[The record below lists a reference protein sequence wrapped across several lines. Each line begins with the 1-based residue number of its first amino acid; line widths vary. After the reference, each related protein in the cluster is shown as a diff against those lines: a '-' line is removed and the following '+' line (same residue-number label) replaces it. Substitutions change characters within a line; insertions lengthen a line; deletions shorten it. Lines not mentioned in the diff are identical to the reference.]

1 MYFYEKGLK
10 KYNYFLY
17 EEEII
22 SIPDDSFI
30 YILNHDKKTLK
41 KIDEFSNKV
50 FYLDYKNCEKALNL
64 FYANNTIKKHF
75 RKIYTVN
82 INGLPLQFEVN
93 NDRTFNFSQDI
104 SIFNFE
110 ELPDFIKKRHYLFRT
125 ENNDY
130 DIEWTG
136 EKYQSQHYLFNL
148 YFFSVDHKEIKKQI
162 DNLVKLYPLEY
173 FKKLR
178 FYLKLK
184 DIPFI
189 AKFPFQEH
197 KGYMVTIFKP
207 NETAEN
213 YYENENGDLQE
224 VKDEMLDWQ
233 LYAGS
238 FKKKP
243 SKLRIIK

>member
-1 MYFYEKGLK
+1 MVK
-10 KYNYFLY
+10 N
-17 EEEII
+17 II
-22 SIPDDSFI
+22 QF
-30 YILNHDKKTLK
+30 KKTND
-41 KIDEFSNKV
+41 KIDEQKG
-50 FYLDYKNCEKALNL
+50 YIIYYQE
-64 FYANNTIKKHF
+64 IKTSKGIVKLEI
-75 RKIYTVN
+75 KILKTN
-82 INGLPLQFEVN
+82 VN
-93 NDRTFNFSQDI
+93 NLQKQ
-104 SIFNFE
+104 
-110 ELPDFIKKRHYLFRT
+110 LIK
-125 ENNDY
+125 N
-130 DIEWTG
+130 
-136 EKYQSQHYLFNL
+136 
-148 YFFSVDHKEIKKQI
+148 QI

-233 LYAGS
+233 LYDGS

>member
-1 MYFYEKGLK
+1 MSKVVYLNSHTEKSKTKINKQKSYIIYFQEIKTSKSIVKLEIKILK
-10 KYNYFLY
+10 TN
-17 EEEII
+17 
-22 SIPDDSFI
+22 
-30 YILNHDKKTLK
+30 
-41 KIDEFSNKV
+41 
-50 FYLDYKNCEKALNL
+50 
-64 FYANNTIKKHF
+64 
-75 RKIYTVN
+75 
-82 INGLPLQFEVN
+82 VN
-93 NDRTFNFSQDI
+93 NLQKQ
-104 SIFNFE
+104 
-110 ELPDFIKKRHYLFRT
+110 LIK
-125 ENNDY
+125 N
-130 DIEWTG
+130 
-136 EKYQSQHYLFNL
+136 
-148 YFFSVDHKEIKKQI
+148 QI

-189 AKFPFQEH
+189 AKFPFQKH

-224 VKDEMLDWQ
+224 VNDEILDRQ
-233 LYAGS
+233 LYDGT